1 MICCYYATDATRSTG
16 VVDKTS
22 VYMLWPHSANKQV
35 RELSVGGSLKL
46 TDWEVSDQ
54 QQSEDPLTCGLSVLT
69 DRK

>member
-1 MICCYYATDATRSTG
+1 MAAFGQQTG
-16 VVDKTS
+16 ART
-22 VYMLWPHSANKQV
+22 
-35 RELSVGGSLKL
+35 VGGSLKL